1 MAKWKQLATVDM
13 LSTASGSNFKE
24 ITTIVN
30 NITLANGNNMY
41 WLCNDGTIIDTGAPS
56 IPTTI
61 TQENAQRVV
70 HHIGMINSH
79 TLSRRDLKTK
89 IACPTLGSSPSGY
102 IFVVDVFIPIGLG
115 GEAINEVDDSP
126 LNVVVSSG
134 STLTMLDENPK
145 YGMYGNDDTNLTI
158 EVGNTKYGV
167 GFAYL
172 IGGFT
177 PGLGDA
183 EDKPLDVTIMSS
195 YA

>member
-13 LSTASGSNFKE
+13 LSTASGSNFKD

-30 NITLANGNNMY
+30 NITLADENHMY
-41 WLCNDGTIIDTGAPS
+41 WLCNDGTIIDTGVPQV
-56 IPTTI
+56 PTTI

-70 HHIGMINSH
+70 HHIGKIDSH
-79 TLSRRDLKTK
+79 TLYRRDLMTK

-102 IFVVDVFIPIGLG
+102 IFVIDVFIPIGFG
-115 GEAINEVDDSP
+115 GEAINETDDSP
-126 LNVVVSSG
+126 LNVIHG
-134 STLTMLDENPK
+134 NNTITLLDENPK
-145 YGMYGNDDTNLTI
+145 YGMYGHDDTNLTI

-172 IGGFT
+172 IGGLT